1 MTGADGIST
10 AQLLA
15 AQNGSGS
22 GDTHGLQG
30 LDSAA
35 MWRERAE
42 GVSAAT
48 HEFIR
53 GHYLA
58 LGHRA
63 KVVPFCCC
71 SLTRTAMQAW
81 AGLIAPWRWH
91 GFCRPLVRES
101 IGMAAAE
108 YGRAGPGAALPAL
121 YESSAPPMGGPQSLS
136 PSRSPCCCAGLLCG
150 PSLDAAIVDPTAE
163 GASGGC
169 SLGCGGCSSCLGCC
183 TYTACSPM
191 CLTVD
196 AFAIMTRVLSAC
208 VLLALGPAV
217 DVGLGALSVVL
228 CFGALAAWEG
238 AEAVL
243 AADGAA
249 RSEEKAGEAGNG
261 DGDGGGGGGGS
272 SSS

>member
-1 MTGADGIST
+1 
-10 AQLLA
+10 
-15 AQNGSGS
+15 
-22 GDTHGLQG
+22 
-30 LDSAA
+30 
-35 MWRERAE
+35 
-42 GVSAAT
+42 
-48 HEFIR
+48 
-53 GHYLA
+53 
-58 LGHRA
+58 
-63 KVVPFCCC
+63 
-71 SLTRTAMQAW
+71 
-81 AGLIAPWRWH
+81 
-91 GFCRPLVRES
+91 
-101 IGMAAAE
+101 
-108 YGRAGPGAALPAL
+108 
-121 YESSAPPMGGPQSLS
+121 
-136 PSRSPCCCAGLLCG
+136 
-150 PSLDAAIVDPTAE
+150 
-163 GASGGC
+163 
-169 SLGCGGCSSCLGCC
+169 
-183 TYTACSPM
+183 M